1 MYDGD
6 AVGGAIYDPELVL
19 PGRTWVEFEVARD
32 VEVVTI
38 CGDDDFVE
46 AGTELLDVA
55 CVERASPSA
64 PAVGDPARKAL
75 VRNIVRINI
84 DVRVLLLA
92 EEVMHRANNP
102 SYFVPLPAC

>member
-19 PGRTWVEFEVARD
+19 LGRTWVEFEVARD

-46 AGTELLDVA
+46 AGTELLDVGMCRA
-55 CVERASPSA
+55 CIPFCAGSA
-64 PAVGDPARKAL
+64 LLSEDGARQ
-75 VRNIVRINI
+75 
-84 DVRVLLLA
+84 
-92 EEVMHRANNP
+92 EHRQN
-102 SYFVPLPAC
+102 